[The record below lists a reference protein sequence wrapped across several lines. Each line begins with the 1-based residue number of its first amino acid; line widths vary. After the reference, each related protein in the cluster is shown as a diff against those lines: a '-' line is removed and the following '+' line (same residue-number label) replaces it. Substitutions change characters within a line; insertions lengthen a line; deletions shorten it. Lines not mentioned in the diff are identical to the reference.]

1 MAMLPTVSLD
11 AMSRVSKR
19 PFMSFRRKPESRST
33 KEFWTPAFAGE
44 TAWSTFYEFINL
56 DLLRD
61 LEQFL
66 LGFNVG
72 EKNELK
78 ASPREN

>member
-1 MAMLPTVSLD
+1 
-11 AMSRVSKR
+11 
-19 PFMSFRRKPESRST
+19 MSFRRKPESRST

>member
-1 MAMLPTVSLD
+1 
-11 AMSRVSKR
+11 
-19 PFMSFRRKPESRST
+19 MSFRRKPESRNT

-44 TAWSTFYEFINL
+44 AAWSTFYEFIDL

-66 LGFNVG
+66 SGFQRRR
-72 EKNELK
+72 KK
-78 ASPREN
+78 